1 MQMQKEKKKEKE
13 MQKEKKEKKKHKNTY
28 HSTREPPLNIDCNSV
43 QPIRQPSS
51 EMNCLQQPKFSEG
64 YLLQQPTQPLLP
76 SPSTPYL
83 LSYTPENS

>member
-1 MQMQKEKKKEKE
+1 MQMQKEKKKE
-13 MQKEKKEKKKHKNTY
+13 MQKEMKMHKNTY

-43 QPIRQPSS
+43 QPIHQPSS
-51 EMNCLQQPKFSEG
+51 EMNCLQQPMFSEG
-64 YLLQQPTQPLLP
+64 YLLQQPTEPQLP